1 MTPDTSNEPVALAP
15 VEPAEARVDPEQ
27 LVRSWLTGRA
37 RVGDDGAV
45 AFADAPARTR
55 ADKFRR
61 AYDWIATRALL
72 APYHDMDFGTH
83 SATGLDTCRVHLPGS
98 AGYASFV
105 LVPLLNLLVNRRLV
119 FVGAPGRGKTTM
131 ATLMAL
137 LAGAPLAAVRKG
149 VQHGHPQL
157 TLADLLGGPL
167 PADLV
172 KAESSEAI
180 RVRWRQWITARV
192 KIIDEYNRIPTK
204 TQSALLSLMA
214 EGYAEQYEQTV
225 QSGPS
230 AWYLTAND
238 EQGGGTFQVIEAL
251 RDRIDAVVRCP
262 PLHPGLIDT
271 LAARVAGGATPEEFV
286 PADLICTAEELD
298 ADAAD
303 VRAVAVPPAVRELIG
318 LFLGQLDFCRRAS
331 DRLEYQT
338 KDTLHI
344 AGKRVGH
351 VCTEDC
357 PLDKSENLC
366 TQTESGVSPRAAQAL
381 LHFAQA
387 LAYFRGRG
395 EVGADDIRAV
405 LPWTLHDKLPQNPQS
420 PFFQKP
426 ENRVY
431 LTDRVSWLWQ
441 LFDRAVAQ
449 QAAHAPLRRRTLEL
463 ARTCAAPVALATP
476 DLGRRL
482 HAVRE
487 RMDEVVRET
496 ELNAVTHAD
505 LVLLKDLYVKCRNEL
520 DRRESNG

>member
-1 MTPDTSNEPVALAP
+1 
-15 VEPAEARVDPEQ
+15 VEPQQ
-27 LVRSWLTGRA
+27 LVRSWLKGRA
-37 RVGDDGAV
+37 RLDNGQVRFVETTNGTHAE
-45 AFADAPARTR
+45 
-55 ADKFRR
+55 KFRR
-61 AYDWIATRALL
+61 AYDWIATRALI
-72 APYHDMDFGTH
+72 APYHDMEFGAGH
-83 SATGLDTCRVHLPGS
+83 AGGLESCRIHLPGS
-98 AGYASFV
+98 TGYASFV
-105 LVPLLNLLVNRRLV
+105 LMPILNLLTNRRLV
-119 FVGAPGRGKTTM
+119 FVGGPGRGKTTM

-137 LAGAPLAAVRKG
+137 LAGAPLEDVRKA

-167 PADLV
+167 PGDLV
-172 KAESSEAI
+172 KAEQAEDI

-225 QSGPS
+225 HSGTS
-230 AWYLTAND
+230 SWYLTAND
-238 EQGGGTFQVIEAL
+238 DQGGGTFPVIEAL

-271 LAARVAGGATPEEFV
+271 LAERVAGASTPEEFV
-286 PADLICTAEELD
+286 PADLVCPPDELD
-298 ADAAD
+298 GAAQA
-303 VRAVAVPPAVRELIG
+303 VREVSVPPAVRDLVG

-331 DRLEYQT
+331 ARLEYQT
-338 KDTLHI
+338 KDTLHL
-344 AGKRVGH
+344 AGRRVGH

-387 LAYFRGRG
+387 LAYFRGQS
-395 EVGADDIRAV
+395 EVDAEDIRAV
-405 LPWTLHDKLPQNPQS
+405 LPWVLHDKLPPNPQS

-449 QAAHAPLRRRTLEL
+449 HAAHAPTRRRTLEL
-463 ARTCAAPVALATP
+463 ARTCTAGFAGLSTP
-476 DLGRRL
+476 ELGRRL
-482 HAVRE
+482 GSIRD

-496 ELNAVTHAD
+496 ELNAVTQSD

-520 DRRESNG
+520 DRRESGK

>member
-1 MTPDTSNEPVALAP
+1 
-15 VEPAEARVDPEQ
+15 VEPQQ
-27 LVRSWLTGRA
+27 LVKSWLNGRA
-37 RVGDDGAV
+37 KVVGGAIT
-45 AFADAPARTR
+45 FAAVPAAAR

-61 AYDWIATRALL
+61 AYDWIATRALI
-72 APYHDMDFGTH
+72 APFHDMEFGGGH
-83 SATGLDTCRVHLPGS
+83 VGGGESCRVSLPGGH
-98 AGYASFV
+98 GYASFV
-105 LVPLLNLLVNRRLV
+105 LMPLLNLLVNRRLV
-119 FVGAPGRGKTTM
+119 FVGGPGRGKTTM

-137 LAGAPLAAVRKG
+137 LAGAPLDTVRKA

-167 PADLV
+167 PSDLV
-172 KAESSEAI
+172 KAETAEDI

-214 EGYAEQYEQTV
+214 EGYAEQYEQTIT
-225 QSGPS
+225 SGAS

-238 EQGGGTFQVIEAL
+238 DQGGGTFPVIEAL

-271 LAARVAGGATPEEFV
+271 LAERVAGGATPEEFV
-286 PADLICTAEELD
+286 PADLVCPPHELD
-298 ADAAD
+298 AAAAE
-303 VRAVAVPPAVRELIG
+303 VRKVPVPPAVRDLVG

-338 KDTLHI
+338 KDTLHL
-344 AGKRVGH
+344 AGRRVGH

-387 LAYFRGRG
+387 LAYFRGRT
-395 EVGADDIRAV
+395 EVGADDVRAV
-405 LPWTLHDKLPQNPQS
+405 LPWVLHDKLPQNPQS

-431 LTDRVSWLWQ
+431 VTDRVSWLWQ

-449 QAAHAPLRRRTLEL
+449 QAAHAPTRKRTLEL
-463 ARTCAAPVALATP
+463 ARVCAAGTDALTTP
-476 DLGRRL
+476 ELGRRL
-482 HAVRE
+482 VAIRDRVE
-487 RMDEVVRET
+487 EVARGT
-496 ELNAVTHAD
+496 ELNGVTHAD
-505 LVLLKDLYVKCRNEL
+505 LVLLKDMYVKCRNEL
-520 DRRESNG
+520 ERRESGK

>member
-1 MTPDTSNEPVALAP
+1 
-15 VEPAEARVDPEQ
+15 VEPQQ
-27 LVRSWLTGRA
+27 LVRSWLNGRA
-37 RVGDDGAV
+37 RLIDGTV
-45 AFADAPARTR
+45 RFADVTPGSR
-55 ADKFRR
+55 AEKFRR
-61 AYDWIATRALL
+61 AYDWIATRALI
-72 APYHDMDFGTH
+72 APYHDMDFGNGH
-83 SATGLDTCRVHLPGS
+83 NTGQENCRIQLPGS
-98 AGYASFV
+98 NGYASFV
-105 LVPLLNLLVNRRLV
+105 LMPLLNLLTNRRMV
-119 FVGAPGRGKTTM
+119 FVGGPGRGKTTM

-137 LAGAPLAAVRKG
+137 LAGAPLDEVRKAI
-149 VQHGHPQL
+149 QHGHPQL

-167 PADLV
+167 PSDLV
-172 KAESSEAI
+172 KAEDAQDI

-214 EGYAEQYEQTV
+214 EGYTEQYEQTV
-225 QSGPS
+225 SSGTS

-238 EQGGGTFQVIEAL
+238 DQGGGTFPVIEAL

-271 LAARVAGGATPEEFV
+271 LAERVAGGATPEEFV
-286 PADLICTAEELD
+286 PADLVCPAEELD
-298 ADAAD
+298 AAAKA
-303 VRAVAVPPAVRELIG
+303 VRAVKVPAAVRDLVG

-338 KDTLHI
+338 KDTLHL
-344 AGKRVGH
+344 AGRRVGH

-357 PLDKSENLC
+357 PLDKSEHLC

-387 LAYFRGRG
+387 LAYFRGRE
-395 EVGADDIRAV
+395 EVGADDIRAI
-405 LPWTLHDKLPQNPQS
+405 LPWVLHDKLPPNPQS

-449 QAAHAPLRRRTLEL
+449 QAAYAPARRRTLEM
-463 ARTCAAPVALATP
+463 ARACSGSVSGLSTTE
-476 DLGRRL
+476 LGRRL
-482 HAVRE
+482 TAFRD
-487 RMDEVVRET
+487 RMDEMSREM
-496 ELNAVTHAD
+496 ELNAITHSD
-505 LVLLKDLYVKCRNEL
+505 LVMLKDVYVKCRNEL
-520 DRRESNG
+520 DRRESGK

>member
-1 MTPDTSNEPVALAP
+1 
-15 VEPAEARVDPEQ
+15 VEPQQ
-27 LVRSWLTGRA
+27 LVRSWLNGRA
-37 RVGDDGAV
+37 RLGADGSIR
-45 AFADAPARTR
+45 FAEVTAGTR
-55 ADKFRR
+55 AEKLRR
-61 AYDWIATRALL
+61 AYEWIATRALI
-72 APYHDMDFGTH
+72 APYHDMEFG
-83 SATGLDTCRVHLPGS
+83 AGQMTGAETCRIHFPGS
-98 AGYASFV
+98 TGYASFV
-105 LVPLLNLLVNRRLV
+105 LMPLLNLLVNRRLV
-119 FVGAPGRGKTTM
+119 FVGGPGRGKTTM

-137 LAGAPLAAVRKG
+137 LAGAPLDEVRKAI
-149 VQHGHPQL
+149 QHGHPQL

-167 PADLV
+167 PSDLV
-172 KAESSEAI
+172 RAEQAEDI

-214 EGYAEQYEQTV
+214 EGYTEQYEQTIE
-225 QSGPS
+225 SGTS

-238 EQGGGTFQVIEAL
+238 DQGGGTFPVIEAL

-262 PLHPGLIDT
+262 SLHPGLIDT
-271 LAARVAGGATPEEFV
+271 LAERVAGGATPEEFV
-286 PADLICTAEELD
+286 PADLVCPAEELD
-298 ADAAD
+298 AAART
-303 VRAVAVPPAVRELIG
+303 VRGVIVPAAVRDLVG

-338 KDTLHI
+338 KDTLHL

-387 LAYFRGRG
+387 LAYFRGHT

-405 LPWTLHDKLPQNPQS
+405 LPWVLHDKLPANPQS

-449 QAAHAPLRRRTLEL
+449 QAAHAPTRKRTLEL
-463 ARTCAAPVALATP
+463 ARSCSAGVAGLSTP
-476 DLGRRL
+476 ELSHRL
-482 HAVRE
+482 TAIRDRV
-487 RMDEVVRET
+487 DEVVRGT
-496 ELNAVTHAD
+496 ELNAVTHSD
-505 LVLLKDLYVKCRNEL
+505 LVLLKDLFVKCRNEL
-520 DRRESNG
+520 DRRETGQ

>member
-1 MTPDTSNEPVALAP
+1 MQPQE
-15 VEPAEARVDPEQ
+15 
-27 LVRSWLTGRA
+27 LVRSWLNGRA
-37 RVGDDGAV
+37 RLGDDGAV
-45 AFADAPARTR
+45 RFAEVAPATR
-55 ADKFRR
+55 AGKFRR
-61 AYDWIATRALL
+61 AYDWIATRALI
-72 APYHDMDFGTH
+72 APYHDMEFGTGH
-83 SATGLDTCRVHLPGS
+83 VTGIENCRVHLPGS
-98 AGYASFV
+98 TGYASFV
-105 LVPLLNLLVNRRLV
+105 LMPILNLLVNRRLV
-119 FVGAPGRGKTTM
+119 FVGGPGRGKTTM

-137 LAGAPLAAVRKG
+137 LAGAPLEDVRKAI
-149 VQHGHPQL
+149 QHGHPQL

-167 PADLV
+167 PGDLV
-172 KAESSEAI
+172 KAETTEDI

-214 EGYAEQYEQTV
+214 EGYTEQYEQTV
-225 QSGPS
+225 EAGTS

-238 EQGGGTFQVIEAL
+238 DQGGGTFPVIEAL

-271 LAARVAGGATPEEFV
+271 LADRVAGGATPEEFV
-286 PADLICTAEELD
+286 PANLVCPSDELD
-298 ADAAD
+298 AAAKA
-303 VRAVAVPPAVRELIG
+303 VRGVPVPPPVRDLVG

-338 KDTLHI
+338 KDTLHL
-344 AGKRVGH
+344 AGRRVGH

-381 LHFAQA
+381 LHFSQA
-387 LAYFRGRG
+387 LAYFRGRA
-395 EVGADDIRAV
+395 EVGADDVRAV
-405 LPWTLHDKLPQNPQS
+405 VPWVLHDKLPPNPQS

-441 LFDRAVAQ
+441 LFDRAVSQ
-449 QAAHAPLRRRTLEL
+449 QAAHAPTRKRTLEL
-463 ARTCAAPVALATP
+463 ARACGSGVAGLSTP
-476 DLGRRL
+476 ELGRRL
-482 HAVRE
+482 TAVRD
-487 RMDEVVRET
+487 RVDEVLRET
-496 ELNAVTHAD
+496 ELNAVTHSD

-520 DRRESNG
+520 DRRETGQ

>member
-1 MTPDTSNEPVALAP
+1 MEPL
-15 VEPAEARVDPEQ
+15 Q
-27 LVRSWLTGRA
+27 LVRSWLNGRA
-37 RVGDDGAV
+37 KLGDDGQV
-45 AFADAPARTR
+45 RFAESTGGGR
-55 ADKFRR
+55 AEKFRR

-72 APYHDMDFGTH
+72 APYHDMEFGAGT
-83 SATGLDTCRVHLPGS
+83 ATGLDTCRIHLPGTT
-98 AGYASFV
+98 GYASFV
-105 LVPLLNLLVNRRLV
+105 LMPLLNLLVNRRVV
-119 FVGAPGRGKTTM
+119 FVGGPGRGKTTM

-137 LAGAPLAAVRKG
+137 LAGAPLEDVRKA

-167 PADLV
+167 PGDLV
-172 KAESSEAI
+172 KAEQAQDI
-180 RVRWRQWITARV
+180 RVRWRGWITSRV

-225 QSGPS
+225 QSGTS

-238 EQGGGTFQVIEAL
+238 DQGGGTFPVIEAL

-271 LAARVAGGATPEEFV
+271 LAERVAVGTTPEEFV
-286 PADLICTAEELD
+286 PSDLVCPPEELD
-298 ADAAD
+298 AAAKAVRD
-303 VRAVAVPPAVRELIG
+303 VQVPPAVRDLIG

-338 KDTLHI
+338 KDTLHL

-357 PLDKSENLC
+357 PLDKSQNLC

-387 LAYFRGRG
+387 LAYFRGRI
-395 EVGADDIRAV
+395 EVGAEDIRAV
-405 LPWTLHDKLPQNPQS
+405 MPWVLHDKLLLNPQS

-449 QAAHAPLRRRTLEL
+449 QAAHAPTRRRTLEL
-463 ARTCAAPVALATP
+463 ARACAGGFAVMSTP
-476 DLGRRL
+476 ELGRRIF
-482 HAVRE
+482 AIRE

-496 ELNAVTHAD
+496 ELNAVTHSD
-505 LVLLKDLYVKCRNEL
+505 LVLLKDLYVRSRNEL
-520 DRRESNG
+520 DRRETGQ

>member
-1 MTPDTSNEPVALAP
+1 MTTPTSNGDTSTGPDTS
-15 VEPAEARVDPEQ
+15 EARVDPQQ
-27 LVRSWLTGRA
+27 LVRSWLNGRA
-37 RVGDDGAV
+37 RVAADGAIE
-45 AFADAPARTR
+45 FATVPAGGR
-55 ADKFRR
+55 AEKLRR

-72 APYHDMDFGTH
+72 APYHDMDFGTTTV
-83 SATGLDTCRVHLPGS
+83 TGLDSCRIQLPGS
-98 AGYASFV
+98 TGYASFV
-105 LVPLLNLLVNRRLV
+105 LLPLLNLVTNRRMV
-119 FVGAPGRGKTTM
+119 FVGGPGRGKTTM

-137 LAGAPLAAVRKG
+137 LAGAPLADVRKG

-167 PADLV
+167 PGDLV
-172 KAESSEAI
+172 KAETAEAI

-225 QSGPS
+225 ECGPS

-238 EQGGGTFQVIEAL
+238 DQGGGTFQVIEAL
-251 RDRIDAVVRCP
+251 KDRIDAVVRCP

-271 LAARVAGGATPEEFV
+271 LAARVAGAATPEEFV
-286 PADLICTAEELD
+286 PADLVCPPDELD
-298 ADAAD
+298 AAAKE
-303 VRAVAVPPAVRELIG
+303 VRAVHVSPAVRDLIG

-338 KDTLHI
+338 KDTLHL
-344 AGKRVGH
+344 AGRRVGH

-381 LHFAQA
+381 LHFSQA

-405 LPWTLHDKLPQNPQS
+405 MPWVLHDKLPQNPQS

-426 ENRVY
+426 ENRVF

-449 QAAHAPLRRRTLEL
+449 QAAHAPTRKRTLEL
-463 ARTCAAPVALATP
+463 ARTCTSIPSLATP

-496 ELNAVTHAD
+496 ELNAVTHSD

-520 DRRESNG
+520 DRRESGG

>member
-1 MTPDTSNEPVALAP
+1 VK
-15 VEPAEARVDPEQ
+15 
-27 LVRSWLTGRA
+27 SWLNGRA
-37 RVGDDGAV
+37 RLTDGTV
-45 AFADAPARTR
+45 RFTEIGTGSR

-61 AYDWIATRALL
+61 AYDWIATRALI
-72 APYHDMDFGTH
+72 APYHDMDFGNG
-83 SATGLDTCRVHLPGS
+83 AVTGLEGCRIQLPG
-98 AGYASFV
+98 ATGYASFV
-105 LVPLLNLLVNRRLV
+105 LMPLLNLLVNRRLV
-119 FVGAPGRGKTTM
+119 FVGGPGRGKTTM

-137 LAGAPLAAVRKG
+137 LAGAPLGEVRKA

-167 PADLV
+167 PGDLV
-172 KAESSEAI
+172 KAEEAHDI

-214 EGYAEQYEQTV
+214 EGYTEQYEQTIS
-225 QSGPS
+225 SGTS

-238 EQGGGTFQVIEAL
+238 DQGGGTFPVIEAL

-271 LAARVAGGATPEEFV
+271 LAERVAIGATPEEFV
-286 PADLICTAEELD
+286 PADLVCPPEELD
-298 ADAAD
+298 AAAKA
-303 VRAVAVPPAVRELIG
+303 VRAVSVPAPVRDLVG

-338 KDTLHI
+338 KDTLHL
-344 AGKRVGH
+344 AGRRVGH

-366 TQTESGVSPRAAQAL
+366 TQTEAGVSPRAAQAL

-387 LAYFRGRG
+387 LAYFRARA

-405 LPWTLHDKLPQNPQS
+405 LPWVLHDKLPPNPQS

-449 QAAHAPLRRRTLEL
+449 QAAHAPTRKRTLEL
-463 ARTCAAPVALATP
+463 ARACGTGVAGVSTP
-476 DLGRRL
+476 ELGHRL
-482 HAVRE
+482 SSIRD
-487 RMDEVVRET
+487 RIDEVARET
-496 ELNAVTHAD
+496 ELNGVTHAD
-505 LVLLKDLYVKCRNEL
+505 LVLLKDLFVKCRNEL
-520 DRRESNG
+520 DRRESGK

>member
-1 MTPDTSNEPVALAP
+1 MEPQ
-15 VEPAEARVDPEQ
+15 Q
-27 LVRSWLTGRA
+27 LVRSWLNGRA
-37 RVGDDGAV
+37 KLGDDGQV
-45 AFADAPARTR
+45 NFAEAAAGGR
-55 ADKFRR
+55 AEKFRR
-61 AYDWIATRALL
+61 AYEWIATRALI
-72 APYHDMDFGTH
+72 APYHDMEFGTGH
-83 SATGLDTCRVHLPGS
+83 TTGLDTCRIHLPGGT
-98 AGYASFV
+98 GYASFV
-105 LVPLLNLLVNRRLV
+105 LMPLLNLLTNRRLV
-119 FVGAPGRGKTTM
+119 FVGGPGRGKTTM

-137 LAGAPLAAVRKG
+137 LAGAPLDAVRKA

-172 KAESSEAI
+172 KAEQAEDI
-180 RVRWRQWITARV
+180 RVRWRGWITARV

-225 QSGPS
+225 QSGTS

-238 EQGGGTFQVIEAL
+238 DQGGGTFPVIEAL

-271 LAARVAGGATPEEFV
+271 LAERVAGGATPEQFV
-286 PADLICTAEELD
+286 PADLLCSADELD
-298 ADAAD
+298 AAAH
-303 VRAVAVPPAVRELIG
+303 AVREVQVPTAVRDLIG

-338 KDTLHI
+338 KDTLHL

-357 PLDKSENLC
+357 PLDKSQNLC

-387 LAYFRGRG
+387 LAYFRGRN
-395 EVGADDIRAV
+395 EVGAEDLRAV
-405 LPWTLHDKLPQNPQS
+405 LPWVLHDKLLPNPQS

-431 LTDRVSWLWQ
+431 LSDRVSWLWQ

-449 QAAHAPLRRRTLEL
+449 QAAHAPTRRRTLEL
-463 ARTCAAPVALATP
+463 ARTCGNGFGGMSTP
-476 DLGRRL
+476 ELGRRIF
-482 HAVRE
+482 AVRE

-496 ELNAVTHAD
+496 ELNAVTHSD
-505 LVLLKDLYVKCRNEL
+505 LVLLKDLYVRCRNEL
-520 DRRESNG
+520 DRRESGQ

>member
-1 MTPDTSNEPVALAP
+1 MEPQ
-15 VEPAEARVDPEQ
+15 Q
-27 LVRSWLTGRA
+27 LVKSWLNGRA
-37 RVGDDGAV
+37 RLTDGAV
-45 AFADAPARTR
+45 RFAEVATGTR
-55 ADKFRR
+55 AEKLRR
-61 AYDWIATRALL
+61 AYDWIATRALI
-72 APYHDMDFGTH
+72 APYHDMDFGNGQL
-83 SATGLDTCRVHLPGS
+83 TGQEACRIQLPGTT
-98 AGYASFV
+98 GYASFV
-105 LVPLLNLLVNRRLV
+105 LMPLLNLLVNRRMV
-119 FVGAPGRGKTTM
+119 FVGGPGRGKTTM

-137 LAGAPLAAVRKG
+137 LAGAPLEEVRKA

-167 PADLV
+167 PSDLV
-172 KAESSEAI
+172 RAEEAQDI

-214 EGYAEQYEQTV
+214 EGYTEQYEQTIS
-225 QSGPS
+225 SGTS

-238 EQGGGTFQVIEAL
+238 DQGGGTFPVIEAL

-271 LAARVAGGATPEEFV
+271 LAQRVSGGATPEEFV
-286 PADLICTAEELD
+286 PADLVFPPAELD
-298 ADAAD
+298 SAAK
-303 VRAVAVPPAVRELIG
+303 AVRGVTVPAAVRDLVG

-338 KDTLHI
+338 KDTLHL
-344 AGKRVGH
+344 AGRRVGH

-387 LAYFRGRG
+387 AAYFRART

-405 LPWTLHDKLPQNPQS
+405 LPWVLHDKLPANPQS

-449 QAAHAPLRRRTLEL
+449 QAAYAPARRRTLEM
-463 ARTCAAPVALATP
+463 ARACSGNVAGLSTTE
-476 DLGRRL
+476 LGRRL
-482 HAVRE
+482 IAFRD
-487 RMDEVVRET
+487 RMDEMSREM
-496 ELNAVTHAD
+496 ELNAVTHSD
-505 LVLLKDLYVKCRNEL
+505 LVMLKDVYVKCRNEL
-520 DRRESNG
+520 DRRESGQ

>member
-1 MTPDTSNEPVALAP
+1 
-15 VEPAEARVDPEQ
+15 VEPQQ
-27 LVRSWLTGRA
+27 LVRSWLNGRA
-37 RVGDDGAV
+37 RLTDGTV
-45 AFADAPARTR
+45 RFAATTSGTR
-55 ADKFRR
+55 AEKFRR

-72 APYHDMDFGTH
+72 APYHDMDFG
-83 SATGLDTCRVHLPGS
+83 AGPLTGPESCRVQLPGTS
-98 AGYASFV
+98 GYASFV
-105 LVPLLNLLVNRRLV
+105 LMPLLNLLVNRRLV
-119 FVGAPGRGKTTM
+119 FVGGPGRGKTTM

-137 LAGAPLAAVRKG
+137 LAGALLDEVRKG

-172 KAESSEAI
+172 KAEEASAI

-214 EGYAEQYEQTV
+214 EGYTEQYEQTIC
-225 QSGPS
+225 SGTS

-238 EQGGGTFQVIEAL
+238 DQGGGTFPVIEAL

-271 LAARVAGGATPEEFV
+271 LAERVAGGATPEEFV
-286 PADLICTAEELD
+286 PADLVCPPAELD
-298 ADAAD
+298 AAACD
-303 VRAVAVPPAVRELIG
+303 VRTVMIPAAVRDLVG

-331 DRLEYQT
+331 DRLEYQN
-338 KDTLHI
+338 KDTLHL
-344 AGKRVGH
+344 AGRRVGH

-366 TQTESGVSPRAAQAL
+366 TQTEAGVSPRAAQAL

-387 LAYFRGRG
+387 LAYFRGRA
-395 EVGADDIRAV
+395 EVGAEEVRAV
-405 LPWTLHDKLPQNPQS
+405 LPWVLHDKLPPNPQS

-449 QAAHAPLRRRTLEL
+449 QAAHAPTRKRTLEL
-463 ARTCAAPVALATP
+463 ARAATTTGVSTP
-476 DLGRRL
+476 ELGRRL
-482 HAVRE
+482 AAVRD
-487 RMDEVVRET
+487 RIDEVARAT
-496 ELNAVTHAD
+496 ELNAVTHSD
-505 LVLLKDLYVKCRNEL
+505 LVLLKDLFVKYRNEL
-520 DRRESNG
+520 DRRESGK